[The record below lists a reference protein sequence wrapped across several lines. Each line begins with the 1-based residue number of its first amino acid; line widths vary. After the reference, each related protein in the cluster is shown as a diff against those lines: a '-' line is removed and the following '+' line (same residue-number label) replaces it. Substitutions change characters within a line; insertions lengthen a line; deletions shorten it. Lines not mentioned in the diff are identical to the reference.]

1 MICVSRLKL
10 NKFRLV
16 SIPSNK
22 DIFMRV
28 GQRVLPD
35 MADGQVAQYANG
47 VMDEIDIAEAQLI
60 KDSQIPLA
68 ETL

>member
-22 DIFMRV
+22 DIFERV
-28 GQRVLPD
+28 GQRVLPE
-35 MADGQVAQYANG
+35 MLDGQVAQFANG

-60 KDSQIPLA
+60 KDSQMPLA
-68 ETL
+68 D

>member
-22 DIFMRV
+22 DIFERV
-28 GQRVLPD
+28 GQRVLPE
-35 MADGQVAQYANG
+35 MQDGQVAQFANG
-47 VMDEIDIAEAQLI
+47 VMDEIDIAESQLI
-60 KDSQIPLA
+60 KDSQMPLS
-68 ETL
+68 TK

>member
-22 DIFMRV
+22 DIFERV
-28 GQRVLPD
+28 GQRVLPE
-35 MADGQVAQYANG
+35 MQDGQVAQFANG

-60 KDSQIPLA
+60 KDSQMPLA
-68 ETL
+68 D